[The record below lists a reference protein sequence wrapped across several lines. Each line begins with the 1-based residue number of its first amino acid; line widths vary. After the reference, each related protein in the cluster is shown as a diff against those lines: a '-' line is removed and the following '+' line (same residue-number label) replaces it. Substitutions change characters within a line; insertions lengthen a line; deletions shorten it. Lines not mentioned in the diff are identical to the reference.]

1 MHFLAGDLTDG
12 IASYSDRRYRV
23 DHYRGLPREASVAAR
38 DAVLVQAE
46 EKIGAAARKRAE
58 AAREHEE
65 TMRYVQILLPHNHIA
80 SSYHQLRPL

>member
-1 MHFLAGDLTDG
+1 MALTSAVAPLADGGAGMHFLAGDLTDG

-65 TMRYVQILLPHNHIA
+65 
-80 SSYHQLRPL
+80 SLR